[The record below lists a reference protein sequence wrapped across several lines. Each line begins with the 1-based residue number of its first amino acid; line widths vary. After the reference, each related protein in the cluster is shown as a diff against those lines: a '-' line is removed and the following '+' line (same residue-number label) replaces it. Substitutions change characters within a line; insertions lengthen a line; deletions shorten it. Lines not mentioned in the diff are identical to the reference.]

1 MSTFVAKMDGE
12 QKKLNNLVKTENG
25 DVALRSSGDNI
36 LNLFYELV
44 RGLSKDNFEK
54 SVNEI
59 MKEDNPSK
67 NSEIIDLLVMMFQ
80 TRDIRGGKR
89 ERELFLLFFRTLYNS
104 FPDTC
109 LSLLKLVPKY
119 GCYRDLK
126 NLYASLNEDEEILQ
140 SAIVDM
146 FAEQLSKD
154 CENHTSYLMTGKFI
168 DGPPSNAAKWCPKEG
183 RTEKHKDLYKAL
195 VKKMFPDSK
204 TPNKE
209 YRNLVTKLNSFLD
222 VPEVKMCAKNFADIK
237 LQSVPSLAMNK
248 YKSAF
253 LNKKID
259 GTPLPECEFSTGNRF
274 PNDQDRVKCRQNLLK
289 LLKNP
294 SENIKGKDLFPHE
307 IIKNFLN
314 RIYTDRIY
322 TDDEDVLVITG
333 QWQAMKEAVIEG
345 IKSFN
350 ECPKDGAINLGK
362 LLPLCDV
369 SYSMEGTPKDV
380 CIALGILI
388 SELAENAFAN
398 RILTFETDPK
408 WVDLSDCKNLME
420 KVKSLKKSSS
430 GLSTDIDKAFDRIL
444 DVIMKNKLSEK
455 DIPDLIIFSDMQ
467 FDEAN
472 KNNNKNNKNKDVLQ
486 KRLEEKF
493 AKVGNEISGKP
504 YKVPRIIYWNLRPNT
519 TGFPVESSTLNTQ
532 LLSGYSPSLVK
543 LILNGE
549 PLEKEEVSESGEVI
563 KRQIT
568 PLETV
573 RKCLDDTRYDD
584 VRIILSESSEGP
596 LSEYSFTPV
605 EIDEPV
611 EETD

>member
-1 MSTFVAKMDGE
+1 MSTFVEKMDGE

-25 DVALRSSGDNI
+25 DVALKSSGDNI

-44 RGLSKDNFEK
+44 RGLSLDNIEK

-59 MKEDNPSK
+59 MKEDNPFK
-67 NSEIIDLLVMMFQ
+67 NSEIIDLFVILFQ
-80 TRDIRGGKR
+80 TRDIRGGKG

-109 LSLLKLVPKY
+109 LSLLKLVPEY

-126 NLYASLNEDEEILQ
+126 NLYASNEDVKNLR

-154 CENHTSYLMTGKFI
+154 SENHTSYLMTGKFI
-168 DGPPSNAAKWCPKEG
+168 DGIPPSNAAKWCPKEG

-195 VKKMFPDSK
+195 VKKMFPDSDA
-204 TPNKE
+204 PNKE
-209 YRNLVTKLNSFLD
+209 YRNLVTKLNVFID
-222 VPEVKMCAKNFADIK
+222 VTEVKMCAKNFADIK
-237 LQSVPSLAMNK
+237 LQSVPSLAMSK

-253 LNKKID
+253 LNNKKD
-259 GTPLPECEFSTGNRF
+259 GTPRY
-274 PNDQDRVKCRQNLLK
+274 PNDPDRVQCRENFLEILT
-289 LLKNP
+289 NP

-307 IIKNFLN
+307 IIKNFFGA
-314 RIYTDRIY
+314 YTY
-322 TDDEDVLVITG
+322 DEAVLVITG

-369 SYSMEGTPKDV
+369 SLSMEGTPMDV

-408 WVDLSDCKNLME
+408 WVDLSDCKNLRE
-420 KVKSLKKSSS
+420 KVESLKKSSW
-430 GLSTDIDKAFDRIL
+430 GGSTNIDKAFARIVN
-444 DVIMKNKLSEK
+444 VIKEYNLSEE

-472 KNNNKNNKNKDVLQ
+472 KDNKNKDVLQ
-486 KRLEEKF
+486 ERLEKKF
-493 AKVGNEISGKP
+493 AKVGIEISGKP

-532 LLSGYSPSLVK
+532 LLSGYSPSLFK
-543 LILNGE
+543 LILSGE
-549 PLEKEEVSESGEVI
+549 PLEIEEVSESGVVI
-563 KRQIT
+563 KRQNT

>member
-1 MSTFVAKMDGE
+1 MSTFVEKMDGE

-25 DVALRSSGDNI
+25 DVALKSSGDNI

-67 NSEIIDLLVMMFQ
+67 NSEIIDLFVMMFQ
-80 TRDIRGGKR
+80 TRDIRGGKG

-109 LSLLKLVPKY
+109 LSLLKLVPDY
-119 GCYRDLK
+119 GCFRDLK

-140 SAIVDM
+140 SAIVEM
-146 FAEQLSKD
+146 FAEQLLKD
-154 CENHTSYLMTGKFI
+154 SENHSSYLIINKFI
-168 DGPPSNAAKWCPKEG
+168 DGIPPSNAAKWCPKEG

-209 YRNLVTKLNSFLD
+209 YRKLVKDLGLFLD
-222 VPEVKMCAKNFADIK
+222 IVEVKMCAKNYADIK

-259 GTPLPECEFSTGNRF
+259 GTPLTECEFSTGNRF
-274 PNDQDRVKCRQNLLK
+274 PNDPDRVKCRENFLQILT
-289 LLKNP
+289 NP
-294 SENIKGKDLFPHE
+294 SENIKGKDLFAHE

-314 RIYTDRIY
+314 GIYTDG
-322 TDDEDVLVITG
+322 EDLLVING
-333 QWQAMKEAVIEG
+333 QWQAMKQAVIEG
-345 IKSFN
+345 IESFN
-350 ECPKDGAINLGK
+350 EFPKDGAINLGK

-369 SYSMEGTPKDV
+369 SPSMEGTPMDV

-388 SELAENAFAN
+388 SELSENAFAN

-408 WVDLSDCKNLME
+408 WVDLSDCKNLRE
-420 KVKSLKKSSS
+420 KVESLKKSSW
-430 GLSTDIDKAFDRIL
+430 GGSTNIDKAFARIVN
-444 DVIMKNKLSEK
+444 VIKEYNLSEE

-472 KNNNKNNKNKDVLQ
+472 KDNKNNKNKDVLQ
-486 KRLEEKF
+486 ERLEKKF
-493 AKVGNEISGKP
+493 AKVGIEISGKP

-532 LLSGYSPSLVK
+532 LLSGYSPSLFK
-543 LILNGE
+543 LILSGE
-549 PLEKEEVSESGEVI
+549 PLEIEEVSESGVVI
-563 KRQIT
+563 KRQNT

-584 VRIILSESSEGP
+584 VRIILSESSEGL
-596 LSEYSFTPV
+596 LSEYSFTPA
-605 EIDEPV
+605 ERIDEPV